1 MKGIRQQ
8 KESNYGGQGQGQDEG
23 SRRCHHRRRGPEGR
37 RPSTAE
43 EGCSQRASRAEGE
56 DKAGPAGSQRSGN
69 GARQARTQ
77 GQRVARRGGRH
88 LVGTL
93 GKRRLVVV
101 VGEENP
107 ISIARTVVNDCLRG
121 L

>member
-8 KESNYGGQGQGQDEG
+8 KESTHGGQGQGQNEG
-23 SRRCHHRRRGPEGR
+23 GRWCHHRRRGPQGR
-37 RPSTAE
+37 RTSAAE

-56 DKAGPAGSQRSGN
+56 DEAGPAGSQRSGN
-69 GARQARTQ
+69 GARQARAQ
-77 GQRVARRGGRH
+77 GQRVARRRGRH

-93 GKRRLVVV
+93 SKRRLVLVVV

-107 ISIARTVVNDCLRG
+107 ISIARRQWPTT
-121 L
+121 